1 MKRVTVLGATG
12 SIGRSTL
19 DVMARHSDRYELYAA
34 TAHSN
39 LDELLSICI
48 KHRPK
53 FAILATDAGA
63 ADFKQRLRDSGLSTE
78 VRVGVEAMCE
88 ASSAKDVDVVVAA
101 IVGAAGL
108 TPTLA
113 AVNSGKRILLANK
126 EALVMTG
133 GLFMDAVRKHGA
145 ELLPIDSEHNAIYQ
159 CLPEAAQRLNDSASL
174 AAHGVTRVLLTASG
188 GPFRHFS
195 REQLQQVTPE
205 QACKHPNWSMGRK
218 ISVDSA
224 SLMNKGLELIE
235 ACWLFDLAPG
245 SVQVHLHP
253 ESIIHSMVEYVD
265 GSILAQMGNPDMRTP
280 IAYGLAWPERVDAGV
295 EPLDLFSIGKL
306 HFEKPDK
313 ARFPC
318 LRLAEEAFAL
328 GGTAPAV
335 VNAANEVAVDAFLQG
350 GIRFVDIPVVIEK
363 SLLKGSIVRADSVE
377 TVIEADRVARQYAS
391 KAINELAGGVVI
403 P

>member
-1 MKRVTVLGATG
+1 MRRVTVLGATG

-19 DVMARHSDRYELYAA
+19 DVMARHPDRYELYAA

-39 LDELLSICI
+39 LNELFSICI
-48 KHRPK
+48 KHRPRY
-53 FAILATDAGA
+53 AILATDAGLA
-63 ADFKQRLRDSGLSTE
+63 GFKKRLRDAGVSTE

-88 ASSAKDVDVVVAA
+88 ASSASDVDVVVAA

-108 TPTLA
+108 VPTLA

-133 GLFMDAVRKHGA
+133 RLFMDAVRRHGA

-159 CLPEAAQRLNDSASL
+159 CLPEAGQHLSDMTSL
-174 AAHGVTRVLLTASG
+174 AAYGVTRVLLTASG

-195 REQLQQVTPE
+195 QQQLQQVTPE
-205 QACKHPNWSMGRK
+205 QACRHPNWSMGRK

-235 ACWLFDLAPG
+235 ACWLFDLTPG

-280 IAYGLAWPERVDAGV
+280 IAYGLAWPERIDAGV
-295 EPLDLFSIGKL
+295 QPLDLFSIGKL
-306 HFEKPDK
+306 HFEMPDK
-313 ARFPC
+313 ERFPC
-318 LRLAEEAFAL
+318 LRLAEEAFSL

-335 VNAANEVAVDAFLQG
+335 VNAANEVAVEAFLQG
-350 GIRFVDIPVVIEK
+350 DIRFVDIPVVIEK
-363 SLLKGSIVRADSVE
+363 SLLKGSIVDADSVE

-391 KAINELAGGVVI
+391 EAINELAGGVVV